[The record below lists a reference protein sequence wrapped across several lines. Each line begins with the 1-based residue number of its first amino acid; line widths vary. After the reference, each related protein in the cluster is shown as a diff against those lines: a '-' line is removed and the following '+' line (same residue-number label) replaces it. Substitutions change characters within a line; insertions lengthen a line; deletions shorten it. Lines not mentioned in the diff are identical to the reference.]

1 MDGNRRFNF
10 DSSRRMCVEQE
21 LSVKWYVRRI
31 SFVNDLRGNDME
43 NSWSVIQSRI
53 CRKCIDGDGR
63 GNCRL
68 PRGEQCALQQFLP
81 AIVEIVSSL
90 DSGSYDDYLRAL
102 RSQVCEQ
109 CREQLPDGRCLKR
122 ASLECAL
129 DRYYGLV
136 IQVIDEAHAGTFS
149 RAS

>member
-1 MDGNRRFNF
+1 MKN
-10 DSSRRMCVEQE
+10 Q
-21 LSVKWYVRRI
+21 
-31 SFVNDLRGNDME
+31 
-43 NSWSVIQSRI
+43 WSLVQANV

-81 AIVEIVSSL
+81 AIVEIVNNPNSE
-90 DSGSYDDYLRAL
+90 SYDDYVRSL
-102 RSQVCEQ
+102 RSQVCELCEEQ
-109 CREQLPDGRCLKR
+109 GRDGMCRKR

-129 DRYYGLV
+129 DRYFGLV
-136 IQVIDEAHAGTFS
+136 IQVLAEVNAGTIS